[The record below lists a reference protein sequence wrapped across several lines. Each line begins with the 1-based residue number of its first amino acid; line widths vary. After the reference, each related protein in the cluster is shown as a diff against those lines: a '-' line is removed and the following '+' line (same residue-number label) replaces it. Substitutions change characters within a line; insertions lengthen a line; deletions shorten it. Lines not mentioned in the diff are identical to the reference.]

1 MICLLALLTAGK
13 GSRTGMYTEIFVSWI
28 LQLFAF
34 WFFNFIFF
42 LENFFLPTTFT
53 HTHTHEPHPRPT
65 THDLYPLAH
74 DPRHLATLHAYHGS
88 DVHSYAYGLLC
99 HWRSKDSD
107 PKHRNIRDMEG
118 TSTYSTMRVECI
130 VFYVDPK
137 SVGSL
142 NFLGKE
148 QNIRLS

>member
-1 MICLLALLTAGK
+1 MQIHVLYMPVMDQM
-13 GSRTGMYTEIFVSWI
+13 SIPM
-28 LQLFAF
+28 
-34 WFFNFIFF
+34 
-42 LENFFLPTTFT
+42 PTR
-53 HTHTHEPHPRPT
+53 HRN
-65 THDLYPLAH
+65 
-74 DPRHLATLHAYHGS
+74 RHLTVWS
-88 DVHSYAYGLLC
+88 PM
-99 HWRSKDSD
+99 SKDSD

-148 QNIRLS
+148 